1 MVLRNRRG
9 QESKRELRLKVIE
22 TEEEGDRAL
31 FVFDR
36 PRNVKETGFL
46 VHAHKNEPDDQ
57 WLHLTALKRV
67 KRISSSKLSGSF
79 MGGRAKDAMKVSTK
93 I

>member
-22 TEEEGDRAL
+22 TEEEGDRTL

-36 PRNVKETGFL
+36 PRNVKG
-46 VHAHKNEPDDQ
+46 PG
-57 WLHLTALKRV
+57 
-67 KRISSSKLSGSF
+67 SSSTPTRTSPTTSGFIFPPSN
-79 MGGRAKDAMKVSTK
+79 G
-93 I
+93 